1 MGACAAGACAVFC
14 SFLRN
19 PNENYNQ
26 LFYADKVQSVSFYP
40 SRLDPM
46 NQAFWNLE
54 RSMIPLE
61 LGTVEQDPEQ
71 ISKLPA
77 PGLATLAL
85 EPLGKNL

>member
-1 MGACAAGACAVFC
+1 MGACAVFC

-19 PNENYNQ
+19 PDKKYNQ

-46 NQAFWNLE
+46 DLASRGPE

-77 PGLATLAL
+77 PCLVTLTL

>member
-1 MGACAAGACAVFC
+1 MFC
-14 SFLRN
+14 SFFCN
-19 PNENYNQ
+19 PNEKYNQ

-46 NQAFWNLE
+46 NQASWNPE
-54 RSMIPLE
+54 TSMIPLE

-77 PGLATLAL
+77 PGLATLAV

>member
-1 MGACAAGACAVFC
+1 MGACAVFC
-14 SFLRN
+14 SFFCNL
-19 PNENYNQ
+19 NEKYNQ

-46 NQAFWNLE
+46 DLASRGPE

-71 ISKLPA
+71 IS
-77 PGLATLAL
+77 
-85 EPLGKNL
+85 

>member
-1 MGACAAGACAVFC
+1 VFF
-14 SFLRN
+14 SFFCN

-46 NQAFWNLE
+46 NHTSWNPE
-54 RSMIPLE
+54 TSMIPLE

-71 ISKLPA
+71 IS
-77 PGLATLAL
+77 
-85 EPLGKNL
+85 

>member
-1 MGACAAGACAVFC
+1 MGACAGFF

-19 PNENYNQ
+19 PDEKYNQ

-46 NQAFWNLE
+46 NHTSWNPE
-54 RSMIPLE
+54 TSMIPLE

-71 ISKLPA
+71 IS
-77 PGLATLAL
+77 
-85 EPLGKNL
+85 